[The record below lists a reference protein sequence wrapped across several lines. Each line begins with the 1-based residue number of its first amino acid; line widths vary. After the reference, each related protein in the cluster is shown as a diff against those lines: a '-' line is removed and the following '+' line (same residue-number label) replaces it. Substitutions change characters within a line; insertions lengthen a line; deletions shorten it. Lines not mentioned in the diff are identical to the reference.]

1 MPDETAGSAE
11 LRERLRTAE
20 ESLRAAEDRILTLE
34 TALSKVEDRH
44 DEFRQE
50 MKTEVQSLR
59 ATIQDIKTQIASV
72 MQTMTDTNASLKT
85 IEKKLDAAQDE
96 RAERDKSQKT
106 MFWVAATFGPYILA
120 ALIAIGAY
128 LKAHL

>member
-1 MPDETAGSAE
+1 MPDEVTGTAD
-11 LRERLRTAE
+11 LHDR
-20 ESLRAAEDRILTLE
+20 LRAAEDRLLTLE
-34 TALSKVEDRH
+34 TALDKVEDRH

-59 ATIQDIKTQIASV
+59 ATIQEIKGQIASI
-72 MQTMTDTNASLKT
+72 MQIQTDASASLTK
-85 IEKKLDAAQDE
+85 IEKMLGAAQDE
-96 RAERDKSQKT
+96 RVARDKSQKT
-106 MFWVAATFGPYILA
+106 MFWVAASFGPYILA

>member
-1 MPDETAGSAE
+1 MPEDAAACADLHEQ
-11 LRERLRTAE
+11 
-20 ESLRAAEDRILTLE
+20 LRAAQDRLLKLE
-34 TALSKVEDRH
+34 TSHEMLSDRH

-59 ATIQDIKTQIASV
+59 ATIQEIKTQIANV

-85 IEKKLDAAQDE
+85 IEGKLDAAQDE